1 MQPNQ
6 PTSQGQVQP
15 YTTPNGQTVPGQAM
29 DQANSMWSSFANA
42 QPLPQA
48 QVQQASQGLSNATA
62 QLASAQT
69 PQVRQ
74 NYINN
79 GDIPAIQNNYEQLA
93 RQLYDTDKAIAG
105 SGQYNMTPPSDAI
118 SSPGVS
124 ASPLALTNSL
134 LSGNAFNSPNP
145 TFGMQTR
152 MTQNNNILDLL
163 STLNDSL
170 GKELGSRKNT
180 YASSVKGQQAVVD
193 AFMNILNKNSDL
205 AMNKYNQ
212 QQENYRAGLS
222 IRAQSQSRAENYAKS
237 LQDDLASHQKDWGSA
252 WRAMKQYSDSINA
265 GLSASD
271 IDNLLGGHYD
281 ASDPNGDKGLTQG
294 WAQPGAY
301 EKRLIQTNTIK
312 AMSSPDFIGQ
322 VQQLQGTG
330 SLVDQLQN
338 AYDNVWFKGPIL
350 GNIHDL
356 AAGAGIDPSAGHYN
370 DLKNGLLGLVS
381 RATGE
386 KGVLT
391 EGDAARAA
399 DLIKGLGANPQQVEQ
414 GFDSLRQIFN
424 ESISRKTGQPIRLL
438 GPDGTLYQYPNP
450 QDADYK
456 NRVKQSGVKPYS
468 T

>member
-6 PTSQGQVQP
+6 GTSQGQVQP
-15 YTTPNGQTVPGQAM
+15 YTSPNGQTVPGAAM

-42 QPLPQA
+42 QPLPPQ
-48 QVQQASQGLSNATA
+48 QLQQATQGLSNATG
-62 QLASAQT
+62 QLAAAQT

-74 NYINN
+74 GYINN
-79 GDIPAIQNNYEQLA
+79 GDIPAIQGNYDQLA
-93 RQLYDTDKAIAG
+93 KQLYETDKAIAG
-105 SGQYNMTPPSDAI
+105 SGQYNTTPPPDAI
-118 SSPGVS
+118 SSAGVA
-124 ASPLALTNSL
+124 ASPLALTNSI
-134 LSGNAFNSPNP
+134 LSGNSFTSPNP
-145 TFGMQTR
+145 AIGMQTR
-152 MTQNNNILDLL
+152 MSQNNSIIDLL
-163 STLNDSL
+163 NTLNDSL

-193 AFMNILNKNSDL
+193 AFMNVLNKNSDI

-222 IRAQSQSRAENYAKS
+222 IRSQSQSRAENYAKS

-252 WRAMKQYSDSINA
+252 WRALKQYSDSINA

-312 AMSSPDFIGQ
+312 ALSSPDFIGQ

-338 AYDNVWFKGPIL
+338 AYNNVWLKGPGL

-356 AAGAGIDPSAGHYN
+356 LGSAGLDPSAGHYN
-370 DLKNGLLGLVS
+370 DLKNGLLGLIS
-381 RATGE
+381 RSTGE

-391 EGDAARAA
+391 EGDAERAKS
-399 DLIKGLGANPQQVEQ
+399 LVKGLGDNPQQVQ
-414 GFDSLRQIFN
+414 GGFNSLKQIFN

-450 QDADYK
+450 EDADYK
-456 NRVKQSGVKPYS
+456 NRVKQQGVQPYS
-468 T
+468 S